1 MRNPGAPTPRDGAG
15 RYAAHDVCEACRKPI
30 RGEYISDDQTC
41 NAHGVGLLLCAR
53 VRCIKLREAMP
64 VAERVAFY
72 GRPS

>member
-1 MRNPGAPTPRDGAG
+1 M
-15 RYAAHDVCEACRKPI
+15 CEACRKPI
-30 RGEYISDDQTC
+30 RGEYLSDEQTC